1 MSAEGLGASSVNGSV
16 AAPPRGAS
24 LPPAPGT
31 RRARRAGR
39 GDLNLVGRAR
49 REPPRGRAVH
59 GSAPSLPSLRPS
71 ESGARAP
78 RRARRRAP
86 RGPSGTRRAR
96 RRRAPRPPPSGPRG
110 TLEPPAAGDEEPAA
124 SAAPRRRATREAQ
137 PQSPWPRGGRGG
149 RAAAA
154 HVAGELHGATL
165 GMKSQSMAGLSMGH
179 QRQIR
184 APGSR
189 SWGATIDSSGVRV
202 G

>member
-1 MSAEGLGASSVNGSV
+1 MSAEGLGASGVNGSV
-16 AAPPRGAS
+16 AAPPQGAS
-24 LPPAPGT
+24 LPPAPGA

-71 ESGARAP
+71 ESGTRVP
-78 RRARRRAP
+78 RRARLRAP

-96 RRRAPRPPPSGPRG
+96 RRRAPRPPLSGPRG

-124 SAAPRRRATREAQ
+124 GCAPRRRATREAQ
-137 PQSPWPRGGRGG
+137 LRSPWPRGGRGG
-149 RAAAA
+149 RVAAA
-154 HVAGELHGATL
+154 HVAGELHSATF

-189 SWGATIDSSGVRV
+189 LWGATIDSSGIRV

>member
-71 ESGARAP
+71 ESGTRAP

-96 RRRAPRPPPSGPRG
+96 RRRVPRPPPSDPRG

-124 SAAPRRRATREAQ
+124 ASA
-137 PQSPWPRGGRGG
+137 
-149 RAAAA
+149 
-154 HVAGELHGATL
+154 LHGA
-165 GMKSQSMAGLSMGH
+165 GPHARRSRGAHGPEGGVVGARRPPMWPESFMAL
-179 QRQIR
+179 RL
-184 APGSR
+184 A
-189 SWGATIDSSGVRV
+189 
-202 G
+202 